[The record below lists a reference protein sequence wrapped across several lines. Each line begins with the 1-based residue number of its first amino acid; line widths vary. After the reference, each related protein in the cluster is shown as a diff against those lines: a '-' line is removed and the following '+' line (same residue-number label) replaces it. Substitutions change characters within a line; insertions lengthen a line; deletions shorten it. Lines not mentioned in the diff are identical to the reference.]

1 MLIFQK
7 KKLRLRY
14 INDLLKVK
22 KKLLSREFE
31 IHIGVY

>member
-1 MLIFQK
+1 MLIFQ

-14 INDLLKVK
+14 INDLPKVK
-22 KKLLSREFE
+22 KKLLSRKAE